1 MEKFAFIFHP
11 ISIKDMEHV
20 SPIMKY
26 IPDRLIEAGLKLK
39 RPFKVSHITGVRS
52 EYAEAE
58 GWFVG
63 IPLTARQMVE
73 LPEEFVMDRII
84 ESGKI
89 AQELGAKIVG
99 LGAFSSVIG
108 DAGITVAKNLD
119 IAVTSGN
126 SYTVATA
133 LQGTKEAVTLMG
145 KRLSDCRAVVV
156 GASGS
161 IGAACVRLLAKEV
174 PHVTLVARHLE
185 PLEDLAQEL
194 LHKERCQVEVTED
207 LKPGAVVCDVA
218 RPRNVS
224 KEVSVKRKDVLVIEG
239 GIINIPGDVN
249 FGFNFGFP
257 PKTSYACMA
266 ETMILA
272 LEKRYENFSLG
283 RSLDVSKVDLISQ
296 MAAKHGFSLA
306 GFRNFERAITQS
318 EIDQV
323 MHYAVENLAIH
334 RG

>member
-1 MEKFAFIFHP
+1 M
-11 ISIKDMEHV
+11 
-20 SPIMKY
+20 
-26 IPDRLIEAGLKLK
+26 
-39 RPFKVSHITGVRS
+39 
-52 EYAEAE
+52 
-58 GWFVG
+58 
-63 IPLTARQMVE
+63 
-73 LPEEFVMDRII
+73 
-84 ESGKI
+84 
-89 AQELGAKIVG
+89 
-99 LGAFSSVIG
+99 
-108 DAGITVAKNLD
+108 D

-194 LHKERCQVEVTED
+194 LHKERCQVEVTDNIRFALKEADIVLTVTSALDFLIEPED

-224 KEVSVKRKDVLVIEG
+224 KKVSIKRKDVLVIEG

>member
-1 MEKFAFIFHP
+1 MEVTDNIRFALKEADIVLTVTSALDF
-11 ISIKDMEHV
+11 
-20 SPIMKY
+20 
-26 IPDRLIEAGLKLK
+26 LIE
-39 RPFKVSHITGVRS
+39 P
-52 EYAEAE
+52 
-58 GWFVG
+58 
-63 IPLTARQMVE
+63 
-73 LPEEFVMDRII
+73 
-84 ESGKI
+84 
-89 AQELGAKIVG
+89 
-99 LGAFSSVIG
+99 
-108 DAGITVAKNLD
+108 
-119 IAVTSGN
+119 
-126 SYTVATA
+126 
-133 LQGTKEAVTLMG
+133 
-145 KRLSDCRAVVV
+145 
-156 GASGS
+156 
-161 IGAACVRLLAKEV
+161 
-174 PHVTLVARHLE
+174 
-185 PLEDLAQEL
+185 
-194 LHKERCQVEVTED
+194 ED

-224 KEVSVKRKDVLVIEG
+224 KDVSVKRKDVLVIEG